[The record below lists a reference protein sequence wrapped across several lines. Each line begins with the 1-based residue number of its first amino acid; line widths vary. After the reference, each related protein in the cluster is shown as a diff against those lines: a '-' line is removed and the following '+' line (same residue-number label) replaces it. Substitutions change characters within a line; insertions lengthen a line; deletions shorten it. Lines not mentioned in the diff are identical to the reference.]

1 MPAERSILLV
11 EDDQDVR
18 EAIQQ
23 ALEFEGYQ
31 VRTARHGDEALQ
43 ALRTGTRPA
52 LILLDLMMPVMDGW
66 EFLKRRAEQPE
77 LTGTPVIVFSA
88 AGDRATPSGVS
99 AIIRKPVDLD
109 VLSESVRPYFS

>member
-1 MPAERSILLV
+1 MERMVLLV

-31 VRTARHGDEALQ
+31 VKTARHGQEALSIIDPSSP
-43 ALRTGTRPA
+43 PA

-66 EFLKRRAEQPE
+66 EFLNKRSEKPA
-77 LTGTPVIVFSA
+77 LKSIPVIVFSA
-88 AGDRATPSGVS
+88 AGDRAAPTGVT

-109 VLSESVRPYFS
+109 VLTESVRPYFS